1 MRIKTGILAA
11 GLLFSTPV
19 FAQTYNGFVTQPSY
33 DYSTST
39 MAWSYDS
46 SGSSRSAT
54 QVLTQLRAR
63 CSSDNHYDQYY
74 CRRGMKVLNKAY
86 AEYKLRK
93 AAESTFAD

>member
-19 FAQTYNGFVTQPSY
+19 LAQTYNGFVTQPNY

-39 MAWSYDS
+39 MAWSYYPG
-46 SGSSRSAT
+46 GSRPNAT
-54 QVLTQLRAR
+54 QVLAQLRAR

-93 AAESTFAD
+93 AAETTIAD